1 MKIKIHNLA
10 AFFIVA
16 ASAVLLGAVGS
27 ARAADQW
34 FVMGEQTLKSAD
46 PSAEIKT
53 QGGRWKKD
61 VKQVRLSVEGA
72 DVQITQL
79 VLGWDNRKDDTL
91 TDVGTLKAGGQ
102 TAPKDA
108 PGRKGRLA
116 SVKIQY
122 KILGDKPSRS
132 WDLID
137 RGLTADQSTS
147 AIS

>member
-10 AFFIVA
+10 AFIAVA
-16 ASAVLLGAVGS
+16 AFAVLLGAVS
-27 ARAADQW
+27 TARADQW
-34 FVMGEQTLKSAD
+34 FVMGQQTIKSAD

-72 DVQITQL
+72 DVQMTSV
-79 VLGWDNRKDDTL
+79 VLGWDNRADDTL
-91 TDVGTLKAGGQ
+91 TNVGTVKAGGQ

-108 PGRKGRLA
+108 PGRKGRLK

-122 KILGDKPSRS
+122 KILGKAP
-132 WDLID
+132 
-137 RGLTADQSTS
+137 TATIKILGFD
-147 AIS
+147 